1 MELTTYLSM
10 EFEVAPRLFRNV
22 AVFLSIPEN
31 LKNITSPVQ
40 SMVCPHCDS
49 GNISVEGENC
59 TNGRRFIAVCGD
71 CNKPA
76 GPAQKTEFLAHWKT
90 VPKAQ
95 RCDIH
100 SALVKKEVL
109 DATFKKWARKPSHA
123 HAEIL
128 ITWIASLNLVKN
140 MWADHKKTTDYKSL
154 SEAEQCV
161 MEAVGVNIDLLKAGA
176 RARLDALG
184 VDFLSADVL
193 DKLARAE
200 LDVRH
205 ERKSVLPRVKHSLS
219 SSFFFAVNT
228 RLSA

>member
-31 LKNITSPVQ
+31 LKNITSPEQCVA
-40 SMVCPHCDS
+40 CPHCGS
-49 GNISVEGENC
+49 GNMETEGTTC
-59 TNGRRFIAVCGD
+59 AHGKRFIAVCGD

-76 GPAQKTEFLAHWKT
+76 GPAQKTEFLACWKA
-90 VPKAQ
+90 VPKTQ
-95 RCDIH
+95 GCDIN

-109 DATFKKWARKPSHA
+109 DATFKKWARKPTHA

-154 SEAEQCV
+154 SETEQCV

-176 RARLDALG
+176 RTRLELLG
-184 VDFLSADVL
+184 VDFLSADTL

-205 ERKSVLPRVKHSLS
+205 ERKSILPRVKHSLS
-219 SSFFFAVNT
+219 SSFFFAVNA